1 MATVTCSFWVSCL
14 GKAARAYVDMS
25 SHSTVTY
32 VVRKAG
38 PASFAE
44 IRKAIPPTPPGRR
57 IILKI

>member
-44 IRKAIPPTPPGRR
+44 ITIVKLFPQRR
-57 IILKI
+57 LVDGLY